1 MTREATTVTFLLGL
15 LGRLFFVALTARCR
29 AVLLARRLGRRSVK
43 QQYSWMMSSLFLAF
57 FWLFDELYKTANSV
71 LVMLLRF
78 VLLPRYEAFF
88 SFAALFSFLEF
99 YVCSFR
105 RILHFCLFS
114 FVSLS
119 SSFSHVDRDD

>member
-1 MTREATTVTFLLGL
+1 ML
-15 LGRLFFVALTARCR
+15 
-29 AVLLARRLGRRSVK
+29 LGRRSVK

-57 FWLFDELYKTANSV
+57 FWLFDELYKAANSV

-99 YVCSFR
+99 YVLSAPVFPMLIGTTE
-105 RILHFCLFS
+105 ILT
-114 FVSLS
+114 V
-119 SSFSHVDRDD
+119 